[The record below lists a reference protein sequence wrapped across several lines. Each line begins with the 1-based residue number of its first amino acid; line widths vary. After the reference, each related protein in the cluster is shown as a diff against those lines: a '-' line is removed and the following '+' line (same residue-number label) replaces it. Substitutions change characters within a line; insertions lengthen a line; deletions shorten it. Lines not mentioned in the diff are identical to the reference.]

1 MSEENK
7 PLNGGDKIPYLQGG
21 QNTEIN
27 EKLDTVKKGIQTFFG
42 DAEERF
48 FQNAGREISEKILL
62 ESFILYR
69 VDLKKTRTHSLY
81 GEAKFKK
88 YLEPVEVFGLINVES
103 DSPEYTAGEGLIKKG
118 FGKITAQVYLS
129 HLEELNAQIRMGD
142 FLYHKGNYYEIT
154 DDGSS
159 NISNEYAYGGDRFFY
174 IKIEGVRITKDKF
187 EGR

>member
-1 MSEENK
+1 MENEGK
-7 PLNGGDKIPYLQGG
+7 VLNGGDKVPFLQNGN
-21 QNTEIN
+21 NTEIN
-27 EKLDTVKKGIQTFFG
+27 KKLDTVKKGIQTFFG

-48 FQNAGREISEKILL
+48 FQSAGREISEKILL

-69 VDLKKTRTHSLY
+69 VDLNKTRTHSLY

-88 YLEPVEVFGLINVES
+88 YLETVEVFGLINVES

-118 FGKITAQVYLS
+118 FGKLTAQVYLT

-142 FLYHKGNYYEIT
+142 FVYHKGNYYEII

-174 IKIEGVRITKDKF
+174 IKIEGVRVTKDKF